1 MIATY
6 FSVVGRLDTSWP
18 RSLMILTVAMMHF
31 STTLTSSL
39 AWAPNL
45 DTINNC
51 INSVDRSAVG
61 FFNFDIDSAQH
72 SI

>member
-1 MIATY
+1 MLATY
-6 FSVVGRLDTSWP
+6 FSVLGRLDTSWP
-18 RSLMILTVAMMHF
+18 LSLMILTVAMMHF

-51 INSVDRSAVG
+51 MNSVDQS
-61 FFNFDIDSAQH
+61 S
-72 SI
+72 SILTSFTV